1 MTAGLHTPA
10 GHPGL
15 TGKEGLRLRGQKQ
28 QSRAGRAAEMCPGG
42 GTAEMCPGGGQ
53 EEGQE
58 GGQEGGQALTSF
70 SDVPH
75 RLQDLHSM
83 HCQR

>member
-28 QSRAGRAAEMCPGG
+28 QSRAGRA
-42 GTAEMCPGGGQ
+42 AEMCPGGGQ